1 VYVELPKINGLDKEA
16 MSLREEDF
24 LPPVPSSASTSR
36 TLGEPTD
43 SSQPK
48 KRVISLVDVDASHSI
63 DTTTDGRRTES
74 HRESSATPTRNDLVE
89 PSSSDTFPQDLENG
103 RASSVLDSAV
113 EQGEDNVS
121 SSSSSSGEEESDDDD
136 SDDSD
141 AASSSSS
148 STASSSSSRTTISAH
163 NDSTHDLDSL
173 LQQALKTAHEKSS
186 AAMREKEERER
197 NAFDMDVME
206 LGKEAVKERY
216 VVLRRGLGGSLPG
229 AVAVN

>member
-36 TLGEPTD
+36 TLGEPPANTD

-63 DTTTDGRRTES
+63 DTATTDGRRTES
-74 HRESSATPTRNDLVE
+74 HRESSVTSARNDLVE

-113 EQGEDNVS
+113 EEGEDNVS
-121 SSSSSSGEEESDDDD
+121 SSSSSSGEEESDDD
-136 SDDSD
+136 SDSD
-141 AASSSSS
+141 ASSSSSS

-186 AAMREKEERER
+186 AAMREKEDQER
-197 NAFDMDVME
+197 NAFDLDVME

-216 VVLRRGLGGSLPG
+216 VVLCRG
-229 AVAVN
+229 